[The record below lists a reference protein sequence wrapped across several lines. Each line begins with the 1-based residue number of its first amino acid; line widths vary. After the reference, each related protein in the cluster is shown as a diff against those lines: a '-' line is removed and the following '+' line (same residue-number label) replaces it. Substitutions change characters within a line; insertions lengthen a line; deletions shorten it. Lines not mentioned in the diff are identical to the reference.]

1 MITLGTG
8 LIVTINDRSSE
19 IEGKE
24 SFCKKEMGG
33 GGKGNLAKAV
43 TTAMERGWQGGERW

>member
-33 GGKGNLAKAV
+33 AV
-43 TTAMERGWQGGERW
+43 ARGIWLRQ